1 MRVMRVAARRRGG
14 EPAGARRPGSA
25 SRPARTGGWLA
36 ARSVRTKILAAIL
49 LLAVVALA
57 AGAYAAVAMRSIAAD
72 TQELARL
79 QEETVFKRSEV
90 EQGQLAA
97 RVIAAEIAAFDNE
110 RMTDAWLA
118 KQAENDA
125 AVSEAIA
132 EYEQAFDSGEAWET
146 FKTTYAKWVKLRDG
160 VLIPT
165 ALKDD
170 RVYYSTLVEDSS
182 QPLVDTYTAALGRVA
197 DETNSYFYTVAES
210 ADAKAQRAVLI
221 LTASLSA
228 ALVLVVALGL
238 VIARSIR
245 RSVQEVHH
253 ALEAMAGG
261 DFTVVATQRSED
273 ELGRMARALTQAQA
287 SVRATLEGVSATAG
301 EVSGAAHD
309 LAGAAAQV
317 SAGSHETSSQAG
329 VVAAAAEQVSRNV
342 QAVAAGAEQLGDS
355 IREIAQNA
363 NLAAKIATEGV
374 EHARAAAVTVD
385 ALGASSAEIGTVVKS
400 ITAIARQTNLLALNA
415 TIEAARAGA
424 AGRGFAVVAGEVKDL
439 ALESAR
445 AADDIA
451 ARVQANQEH
460 TASAVAAIEEISS
473 VIAQIN
479 DYQLTIALAVEE
491 QTATTG
497 EMSRGVQEA
506 AAGTGEI
513 AERITSVAGEAAQTS
528 GVVTQMEVSVDVLAA
543 NSSDLRSRVAA
554 FTY

>member
-1 MRVMRVAARRRGG
+1 MRVMRVA
-14 EPAGARRPGSA
+14 
-25 SRPARTGGWLA
+25 WLTA
-36 ARSVRTKILAAIL
+36 LSVRTKILSAIL

-79 QEETVFKRSEV
+79 QEEMVFTRSEV

-118 KQAENDA
+118 KQVENDA
-125 AVSEAIA
+125 ALSEAIV

-197 DETNSYFYTVAES
+197 DETNAYFYEVAES
-210 ADAKAQRAVLI
+210 ADAKAQRAVVILI
-221 LTASLSA
+221 ASLSA

-253 ALEAMAGG
+253 ALEAMAEG
-261 DFTVVATQRSED
+261 DFTVTATQRSED
-273 ELGRMARALTQAQA
+273 ELGRMAKALTQAQT

-309 LAGAAAQV
+309 LAGAAGRV
-317 SAGSHETSSQAG
+317 RAGSHDTSAQAG

-363 NLAAKIATEGV
+363 NEAAKIASEGV
-374 EHARAAAVTVD
+374 AQARAAAATVD
-385 ALGASSAEIGTVVKS
+385 ALGASSAEIGAVVTS

-424 AGRGFAVVAGEVKDL
+424 AGKGFAVVAGEVKDL

-451 ARVQANQEH
+451 GRARANQEH
-460 TASAVAAIEEISS
+460 TASAVAAIEEISQ
-473 VIAQIN
+473 VIARISGYQI
-479 DYQLTIALAVEE
+479 TIASAVEE

-497 EMSRGVQEA
+497 EMSRGVTEA

-513 AERITSVAGEAAQTS
+513 AERITAVAGEAAQTS
-528 GVVTQMEVSVDVLAA
+528 GVVARMEGSVEVLAT
-543 NSSDLRSRVAA
+543 NSADLRARVAA